1 MRYDLL
7 KIWPSAILGCFL
19 FGLAYEYADIIDS
32 DKEGLRNFFWSF
44 IIFWVFIGILSY
56 SLNGKTH
63 LKETLINNVLW
74 WLIIGLIIG
83 LFIMP
88 YYISFPL
95 IALLAFIY
103 HRRNN

>member
-19 FGLAYEYADIIDS
+19 FGLAYED
-32 DKEGLRNFFWSF
+32 GLRQFFWFF
-44 IIFWVFIGILSY
+44 IIIWVFVGILSY

-63 LKETLINNVLW
+63 LKETLIDNVLG

-83 LFIMP
+83 LLVMP

-103 HRRNN
+103 HRWVK

>member
-19 FGLAYEYADIIDS
+19 FGLAYEDE
-32 DKEGLRNFFWSF
+32 EGLRKVFWF
-44 IIFWVFIGILSY
+44 LIIFWVFIGILSY
-56 SLNGKTH
+56 SFNGKTH
-63 LKETLINNVLW
+63 LKETLINNVLG

>member
-19 FGLAYEYADIIDS
+19 FGLAYED
-32 DKEGLRNFFWSF
+32 EVGLRKFFWFF
-44 IIFWVFIGILSY
+44 IIIWVFVGILSY

-63 LKETLINNVLW
+63 LKETLIYNVLV

-83 LFIMP
+83 LFIKP
-88 YYISFPL
+88 YISFPL